1 MQKNI
6 ILILAAVSLCFLSYL
21 YGKSQAK
28 TEIIEKQV
36 EIVKYEVK
44 EVCKIMAQPNLDD
57 DNIVK
62 LFRSGKL

>member
-6 ILILAAVSLCFLSYL
+6 ILVLAVLSLCYLSYQ
-21 YGKSQAK
+21 YGKTKAK
-28 TEIIEKQV
+28 TEIVEKQV
-36 EIVKYEVK
+36 EVIKYEVK

-62 LFRSGKL
+62 LFRAGKL

>member
-6 ILILAAVSLCFLSYL
+6 ILLSAVIALCWLSYS
-21 YGKSQAK
+21 YGKTKAK

-36 EIVKYEVK
+36 EIIRYETK

-62 LFRSGKL
+62 LFRAGKL

>member
-6 ILILAAVSLCFLSYL
+6 FLISTVAALCWLCYA
-21 YGKSQAK
+21 YGKTKAK

-36 EIVKYEVK
+36 EVIRYETK
-44 EVCKIMAQPNLDD
+44 EVCKIMARPNLDD

-62 LFRSGKL
+62 LFRTGRL